1 MKTYYY
7 NLIDNSWD
15 QILMMEGKKQAV
27 DNHIRIPLD
36 WNEMIMPI
44 EVFKAYKNIIL
55 TPKVHTP
62 KRINVWQSFYN
73 DYKTHWDANGF
84 VKCYIEGEYVTIES
98 LDKHW
103 SCRMRIC
110 I

>member
-7 NLIDNSWD
+7 NILENSWD
-15 QILMMEGKKQAV
+15 EMLMIEGKRQPV
-27 DNHIRIPLD
+27 DNHIRIPQD
-36 WNEMIMPI
+36 WDVMIMPI
-44 EVFKAYKNIIL
+44 QVFKDYINGIL
-55 TPKVHTP
+55 KDLTP
-62 KRINVWQSFYN
+62 KRINVWQSFYS